1 MMRSESEPSRLDTR
15 FGAFDLDPR
24 DIVEFPD
31 GLPGYEECRQFVL
44 VTSPTLAPLQCLHS
58 VGDHVASFLV
68 TDPGLVC
75 PEFERTLASADRD
88 RLQATEDTPL
98 LWLSILTVDA
108 DGAMHANLRA
118 PVIIN
123 AERMVGSQVIP
134 QHSAY
139 PVRGALALA
148 S

>member
-1 MMRSESEPSRLDTR
+1 MMRTETGPTRLDTR
-15 FGAFDLDPR
+15 FGAFDLDPSS
-24 DIVEFPD
+24 IVEFPD
-31 GLPGYEECRQFVL
+31 GLPGYENCRQFVL
-44 VTSPTLAPLQCLHS
+44 VTSPSLAPLQCLHS
-58 VGDHVASFLV
+58 VGDQVASFLV

-75 PEFERTLASADRD
+75 PDFERQLTESDRERLRAAD
-88 RLQATEDTPL
+88 DTPL
-98 LWLSILTVDA
+98 LWLSILTVDSE
-108 DGAMHANLRA
+108 GAMHANLRA

-123 AERMVGSQVIP
+123 AERMLGSQIIP